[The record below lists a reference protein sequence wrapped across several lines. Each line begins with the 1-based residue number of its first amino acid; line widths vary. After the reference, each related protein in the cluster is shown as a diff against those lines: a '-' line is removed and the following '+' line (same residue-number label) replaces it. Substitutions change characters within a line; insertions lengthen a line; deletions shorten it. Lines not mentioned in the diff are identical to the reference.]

1 MIKKNGDEKMPK
13 IKLAK
18 RDNYEFEYKVT
29 LQVTDINYGGH
40 LGNDALVGII
50 HEARVNLLTT
60 LGCSE
65 FDLGDGKTGIIMSDL
80 GINYLGEGFLLD
92 ELIVYSNI
100 NEISNASFRIFHHVT
115 KKDKTIALAET
126 GVIAFNYNES
136 HIVEIPKVFLDSLNN
151 YLDNKKEEIN
161 D

>member
-1 MIKKNGDEKMPK
+1 MPK
-13 IKLAK
+13 VKLTK
-18 RDNYEFEYKVT
+18 KDNYEFEYKVT

-65 FDLGDGKTGIIMSDL
+65 FDLGDGKTGIILSDL
-80 GINYLGEGFLLD
+80 GVNYLGEGFMLD
-92 ELIVYSNI
+92 EIIVYSNVD
-100 NEISNASFRIFHHVT
+100 EISNASFRIFHHIT

-126 GVIAFNYNES
+126 GIIAFNYNERY
-136 HIVEIPKVFLDSLNN
+136 IAEVPQVFLDSLNS
-151 YLDNKKEEIN
+151 YLEKYKKDKKE

>member
-1 MIKKNGDEKMPK
+1 MPK
-13 IKLAK
+13 VKLVK
-18 RDNYEFEYKVT
+18 KENYEFEYKVI

-80 GINYLGEGFLLD
+80 GVNYLGEGFMFD
-92 ELIVYSNI
+92 EIIIRSTI
-100 NEISNASFRIFHHVT
+100 DEISNASFRIFHHVT
-115 KKDKTIALAET
+115 KKDKTIALVET
-126 GVIAFNYNES
+126 GIIAFDYNERR
-136 HIVEIPKVFLDSLNN
+136 ITEIPKVFLDSLKN
-151 YLDNKKEEIN
+151 YLENYKKTDLN
-161 D
+161 NNQ